1 MEFDK
6 EFDKLKKISQELES
20 EDISLDDNTDATLNE
35 FIDYINV
42 DCSESDAELFND
54 EMAAN
59 KIADK
64 IYIVL
69 GVKCIV
75 EKVGDKDE

>member
-1 MEFDK
+1 MYRI
-6 EFDKLKKISQELES
+6 KIGNMYL

-35 FIDYINV
+35 FIDYIKV
-42 DCSESDAELFND
+42 DCSEAELFND
-54 EMAAN
+54 ESVAN

-69 GVKCIV
+69 GVKPVV
-75 EKVGDKDE
+75 EKVSNNE

>member
-1 MEFDK
+1 MYRIK
-6 EFDKLKKISQELES
+6 VGNMYLA
-20 EDISLDDNTDATLNE
+20 DISLDYNIDATLNE
-35 FIDYINV
+35 FIDYIKV
-42 DCSESDAELFND
+42 DSSEARLFID
-54 EMAAN
+54 EMVAN

-69 GVKCIV
+69 GVKCAV

>member
-1 MEFDK
+1 MYRIKVGNMYLADFYV
-6 EFDKLKKISQELES
+6 S
-20 EDISLDDNTDATLNE
+20 DNMDATLNE
-35 FIDYINV
+35 FIDYISL
-42 DCSESDAELFND
+42 DSSEAKLFND

-59 KIADK
+59 KIVDK

-69 GVKCIV
+69 GVKCAV

>member
-1 MEFDK
+1 MYRIKVGNMYLDN
-6 EFDKLKKISQELES
+6 
-20 EDISLDDNTDATLNE
+20 ISLDDTMDATLNE
-35 FIDYINV
+35 FIDYISV
-42 DCSESDAELFND
+42 DCNSARLFSD

-69 GVKCIV
+69 GVKPVV
-75 EKVGDKDE
+75 EKVDKQQ

>member
-1 MEFDK
+1 MY
-6 EFDKLKKISQELES
+6 KIKIGNMYL
-20 EDISLDDNTDATLNE
+20 EDISLDDNNDATLND

-42 DCSESDAELFND
+42 DCSNSEAKLFND
-54 EMAAN
+54 ERAAN

-69 GVKCIV
+69 GVKPVV

>member
-1 MEFDK
+1 MYRIKVGNMYLDNF
-6 EFDKLKKISQELES
+6 
-20 EDISLDDNTDATLNE
+20 SLDNSKDATLNE
-35 FIDYINV
+35 FIDYISV
-42 DCSESDAELFND
+42 DCSAAMLFND

-69 GVKCIV
+69 GIKGTV
-75 EKVGDKDE
+75 EKVGEEDE

>member
-1 MEFDK
+1 MYRIKVGNMYLDN
-6 EFDKLKKISQELES
+6 
-20 EDISLDDNTDATLNE
+20 ISLDDNMDATLNE
-35 FIDYINV
+35 FIDYISL
-42 DCSESDAELFND
+42 DCSASRLFND

-69 GVKCIV
+69 GVEAIV

>member
-1 MEFDK
+1 MYRIKVGNMYLDN
-6 EFDKLKKISQELES
+6 
-20 EDISLDDNTDATLNE
+20 ISLDNSKDATLNE
-35 FIDYINV
+35 FIDYISV
-42 DCSESDAELFND
+42 DCSASMLFND
-54 EMAAN
+54 ERAAN

-69 GVKCIV
+69 GVKPVV

>member
-1 MEFDK
+1 MYRIK
-6 EFDKLKKISQELES
+6 VGNMYLTH
-20 EDISLDDNTDATLNE
+20 ISLDDNMDATLNE
-35 FIDYINV
+35 FIDYISL
-42 DCSESDAELFND
+42 DSSEAMLF
-54 EMAAN
+54 EYERAAN

-69 GVKCIV
+69 GVKCAV

>member
-1 MEFDK
+1 MYRIKVGNMYLDN
-6 EFDKLKKISQELES
+6 
-20 EDISLDDNTDATLNE
+20 ISLDDNIDATLNE
-35 FIDYINV
+35 FIDHISL
-42 DCSESDAELFND
+42 DSSKAKLFKH
-54 EMAAN
+54 ERTAN

-69 GVKCIV
+69 GIKPVV

>member
-1 MEFDK
+1 MYRIKVGNMYLDNF
-6 EFDKLKKISQELES
+6 
-20 EDISLDDNTDATLNE
+20 SLDNSKDATLNE
-35 FIDYINV
+35 FIDYISV
-42 DCSESDAELFND
+42 DCSEAMLFND

-69 GVKCIV
+69 GVKATV
-75 EKVGDKDE
+75 EKVGEEDE

>member
-1 MEFDK
+1 MYRIKVGNMYLTNFC
-6 EFDKLKKISQELES
+6 
-20 EDISLDDNTDATLNE
+20 LDDNIDAALNE
-35 FIDYINV
+35 FIDHISL
-42 DCSESDAELFND
+42 DSSEAKLFKY

-69 GVKCIV
+69 GVKATV
-75 EKVGDKDE
+75 EKVGEKDE

>member
-1 MEFDK
+1 MYRI
-6 EFDKLKKISQELES
+6 KIGNMYL
-20 EDISLDDNTDATLNE
+20 DNISVDNNKDATLNE
-35 FIDYINV
+35 FIDYISV
-42 DCSESDAELFND
+42 DCSASMLFND

-69 GVKCIV
+69 GVKCVV
-75 EKVGDKDE
+75 EKVGDEDE

>member
-1 MEFDK
+1 MYRI
-6 EFDKLKKISQELES
+6 KIGDMYLA
-20 EDISLDDNTDATLNE
+20 DFCLDDNMDATLNE
-35 FIDYINV
+35 FIDYISL
-42 DCSESDAELFND
+42 DSSDAKLFKY

-69 GVKCIV
+69 GAKAIV
-75 EKVGDKDE
+75 EKVGEEDE